1 MEREELVTESPKYR
15 VWRQHL
21 ETNGLTVHGVEE
33 QFIQHNHSGDV
44 LYALVKLDAETPEK
58 IKMPPVCLIKGDAV
72 SVLVVLIDKDTNEK
86 HVLLV
91 KQRRIC
97 NGAENYEH
105 PAGMI
110 DEADSSPLEV
120 AVRELKEE
128 TGLDVKPDE
137 VKPLFNKPLYS
148 ASSTSDEALHFFYLE
163 RRMKRSDIQAMHGR
177 VTGEKTENE
186 HTTLHIAPLP
196 EAHQLVSNMHGVLG
210 HLLYLKQVGDLET
223 LQLL

>member
-1 MEREELVTESPKYR
+1 MEREKQLSGSAKYH

-21 ETNGLTVHGVEE
+21 ETNGLIVHQVEE
-33 QFIQHNHSGDV
+33 KFIQHSHNGDV
-44 LYALVKLDAETPEK
+44 LYTLVKLDAETPEK
-58 IKMPPVCLIKGDAV
+58 TKMPPVCLIKGDAV
-72 SVLVVLIDKDTNEK
+72 SVLVVLIDEETDKK

-97 NGAENYEH
+97 DGAENYEH

-137 VKPLFNKPLYS
+137 VKPLSNKPLYS
-148 ASSTSDEALHFFYLE
+148 ASSTSDEALHFFYIE
-163 RRMKRSDIQAMHGR
+163 RRMNQKDIRALHGR
-177 VTGEKTENE
+177 ATGEESENE
-186 HTTLHIAPLP
+186 HTTLHITTLP
-196 EAHQLVSNMHGVLG
+196 EAHQLVSNMHGVMG
-210 HLLYLKQVGDLET
+210 HLLYLKAIGDYET
-223 LQLL
+223 MALL